1 MSKDEKEFVVRRI
14 LVALDAST
22 HSLAALEAAAD
33 LAASMEAELLGLF
46 VEDINLLRLASLP
59 FARAIRYPSAT
70 EERLDSA
77 RMERELKVQAEQ
89 AREAL
94 ARAAESRKVPWSFR
108 VVRGQVTA
116 AVSAAASEADLLT
129 LGKASRSV
137 TKKVHL
143 GSTALAVATG
153 GTRALL
159 LVQHGVPFRQPVLAL
174 YDGSRGAQQA
184 LAAATRLAKA
194 GDGRLIVIILAYA
207 PDKAKRLENEV
218 DNWIEGRE
226 VQVHYR
232 RLYRADVQSLIEAVR
247 LEGSGLLVLS
257 WESPLLKEES
267 IQRLLHEANNPV
279 LLVR

>member
-1 MSKDEKEFVVRRI
+1 MSKDEKEFVIRRI

-33 LAASMEAELLGLF
+33 LAASMEAALLGLF
-46 VEDINLLRLASLP
+46 VEDINLLRLAGLP

-70 EERLDSA
+70 EEQLDSA
-77 RMERELKVQAEQ
+77 RMERQLKVQAEQ
-89 AREAL
+89 ARAAL
-94 ARAAESRKVPWSFR
+94 AKAAQNRKVPWSFR

-116 AVSAAASEADLLT
+116 EVSAAASEADLLT

-137 TKKVHL
+137 TRQIRL

-153 GTRALL
+153 GPRALL
-159 LVQHGVPFRQPVLAL
+159 LVEHGVPFRQPVLVL

-184 LAAATRLAKA
+184 LDAATRLAKA
-194 GDGRLIVIILAYA
+194 GDSRLIVILLADA

-218 DNWIEGRE
+218 DNSTEGRE

-232 RLYRADVQSLIEAVR
+232 RLYGADVQSLIEAVR
-247 LEGSGLLVLS
+247 LEGGGVLVLS
-257 WESPLLKEES
+257 WETPLLKEES